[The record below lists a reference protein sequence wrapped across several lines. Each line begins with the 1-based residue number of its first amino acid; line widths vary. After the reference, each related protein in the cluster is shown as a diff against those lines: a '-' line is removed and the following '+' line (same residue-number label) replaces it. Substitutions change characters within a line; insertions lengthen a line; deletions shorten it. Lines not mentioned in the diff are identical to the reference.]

1 MRRIRRAAGGSSE
14 NSAPAAQPA
23 PPGALPVALS
33 ASLPASPLAGPF
45 AVQEVIRRAAGGSPH
60 TRVPVLLG
68 SLLPAPL
75 AGLPTALLTTPLAG
89 PFATQRV
96 AHDPHPFLIDS
107 SRTKPS
113 IPCTE
118 RTLVHKTDGFVREDT
133 LLKRKTTPLR
143 PYFAK
148 RATSFIAF
156 RHFSVEYKSSS
167 VQNRHFHATPTP
179 LRTES
184 TLLYAQHRGATAFP
198 ARKKKGGGS
207 CGRLAGYAGPP
218 PKLPNRKVRGRGGAC
233 ARRWAAGTLPARKA
247 ARLRATSPPCTT
259 PQPDPSPKHSR
270 GHRAAGPA
278 SAARRSKPS
287 RQPMPRRASRP
298 GASRTAPPATAKLQ
312 RHRIPRTERGGAAVH
327 LHAAPGRRHIPC
339 PERGRSRE
347 RPARGTESL
356 HPARKGGAAAGG
368 SRVALGRRRTPSGR
382 GTVAEISA
390 RLQSHRRTPPGRGRS
405 CE

>member
-60 TRVPVLLG
+60 TRAPVLLG

-75 AGLPTALLTTPLAG
+75 TGLPTALLATPLAG

-113 IPCTE
+113 IPRTK
-118 RTLVHKTDGFVREDT
+118 RTLVQKTDGFVREDT

-148 RATSFIAF
+148 RAASFIAF
-156 RHFSVEYKSSS
+156 RHFSIEYNSSS

-198 ARKKKGGGS
+198 ARKGDTAARGPRGVPSRCTPPGKGRG
-207 CGRLAGYAGPP
+207 CGRLAWGT
-218 PKLPNRKVRGRGGAC
+218 C
-233 ARRWAAGTLPARKA
+233 ARHM
-247 ARLRATSPPCTT
+247 RA
-259 PQPDPSPKHSR
+259 
-270 GHRAAGPA
+270 
-278 SAARRSKPS
+278 
-287 RQPMPRRASRP
+287 
-298 GASRTAPPATAKLQ
+298 
-312 RHRIPRTERGGAAVH
+312 
-327 LHAAPGRRHIPC
+327 
-339 PERGRSRE
+339 
-347 RPARGTESL
+347 
-356 HPARKGGAAAGG
+356 
-368 SRVALGRRRTPSGR
+368 ALGRRRASY
-382 GTVAEISA
+382 VA
-390 RLQSHRRTPPGRGRS
+390 RS
-405 CE
+405 LSPKNCSYHTTKL